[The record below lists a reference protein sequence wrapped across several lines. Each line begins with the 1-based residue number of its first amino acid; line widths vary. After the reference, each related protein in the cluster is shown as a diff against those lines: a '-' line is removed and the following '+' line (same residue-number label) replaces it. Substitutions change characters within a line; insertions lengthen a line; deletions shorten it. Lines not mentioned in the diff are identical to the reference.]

1 MNHLDA
7 TEMVSPMP
15 ILKARRLLEK
25 MEVGD
30 MLEVRATDRQ
40 SVQDIPAFCQ
50 TSGHQLMMARE
61 EGNVIIFEIKKGVR
75 PELPEQSDAE
85 SSDSAD

>member
-1 MNHLDA
+1 MNQLDA

-25 MEVGD
+25 MAVGE
-30 MLEVRATDRQ
+30 MLEVRATDRE

-50 TSGHQLMMARE
+50 TSGHELVMARE
-61 EGNVIIFEIKKGVR
+61 EGDVIIFEIKKGVR
-75 PELPEQSDAE
+75 PELPDPDSD
-85 SSDSAD
+85 D

>member
-7 TEMVSPMP
+7 TDMVSPMP

-25 MEVGD
+25 MAVGD
-30 MLEVRATDRQ
+30 MLEVRATDRE

-50 TSGHQLMMARE
+50 TSGHQLVMARE
-61 EGNVIIFEIKKGVR
+61 EGDVIIFEIKKGVR
-75 PELPEQSDAE
+75 PSLPDP
-85 SSDSAD
+85 DDGD

>member
-25 MEVGD
+25 MAVGE
-30 MLEVRATDRQ
+30 MLEVRATDRE
-40 SVQDIPAFCQ
+40 SVRDIPAFCQ
-50 TSGHQLMMARE
+50 TSGHQLVMARE
-61 EGNVIIFEIKKGVR
+61 EGEVIIFEIKKGER
-75 PELPEQSDAE
+75 PPLPDPDGT
-85 SSDSAD
+85 DSAN

>member
-1 MNHLDA
+1 MNQLDA

-25 MEVGD
+25 MAVGE
-30 MLEVRATDRQ
+30 MLEVRATDRE

-50 TSGHQLMMARE
+50 SSGHQLVMARE
-61 EGNVIIFEIKKGVR
+61 EGDVIIFDIKKGVR
-75 PELPEQSDAE
+75 PELPDPDSD
-85 SSDSAD
+85 

>member
-25 MEVGD
+25 MAIGE
-30 MLEVRATDRQ
+30 MLEVRATDRE

-50 TSGHQLMMARE
+50 TSGHQLVMARE
-61 EGNVIIFEIKKGVR
+61 EGDVIIFEIKKGER
-75 PELPEQSDAE
+75 PELPEQDGT
-85 SSDSAD
+85 DSAD

>member
-7 TEMVSPMP
+7 TEMVSPLP

-25 MEVGD
+25 MAVGD
-30 MLEVRATDRQ
+30 MLEVRATDRE

-50 TSGHQLMMARE
+50 TSGHKLIMARE
-61 EGNVIIFEIKKGVR
+61 EGDVIIFEIRKGVR
-75 PELPEQSDAE
+75 PELPDPD
-85 SSDSAD
+85 SSD

>member
-15 ILKARRLLEK
+15 ILKARRLLQK
-25 MEVGD
+25 MAVGE
-30 MLEVRATDRQ
+30 MLEVRATDRK
-40 SVQDIPAFCQ
+40 SVHDIPAFCH

-61 EGNVIIFEIKKGVR
+61 EGEVIIFEIKKGER
-75 PELPEQSDAE
+75 PELPEQ
-85 SSDSAD
+85 

>member
-7 TEMVSPMP
+7 TEMVSPLP

-25 MEVGD
+25 MAVGD
-30 MLEVRATDRQ
+30 MLEVRATDRE

-50 TSGHQLMMARE
+50 TSGHQLVMARE
-61 EGNVIIFEIKKGVR
+61 EGNVIIFEIRKGVR
-75 PELPEQSDAE
+75 PDLPDP
-85 SSDSAD
+85 DNGD

>member
-1 MNHLDA
+1 MNQLDA

-25 MEVGD
+25 MAVGE
-30 MLEVRATDRQ
+30 MLEVRATDRE

-50 TSGHQLMMARE
+50 TSGHELVMARE

-75 PELPEQSDAE
+75 PELPDP
-85 SSDSAD
+85 DSND